1 MGCWNPKWFKMLCH
15 PSRWNKCPTCVGVDA
30 GWENSLMDDEWQRL
44 AGSCEFTKPLNS
56 WTVVQLLDDFSAH
69 ICGRLG
75 ARSSFWTGKLVW
87 NVHRVEPGCCVM
99 CSGRLFAWLGPW
111 NHADFPRSPFNQRCF
126 FAISPGAC
134 LGTRDSTAF
143 LACVLIWVEMC
154 HDSCL
159 WSKNGPPSY
168 EECGLKRVRRT
179 VYLWR
184 WFA

>member
-1 MGCWNPKWFKMLCH
+1 MGCWNLKWFKMLCH

-69 ICGRLG
+69 ICGRPG

-87 NVHRVEPGCCVM
+87 NVRRVEPGCCVM

-126 FAISPGAC
+126 FRHLTWGLFRDPRLHRILSVCAHLSRNVPPFLSAI
-134 LGTRDSTAF
+134 
-143 LACVLIWVEMC
+143 
-154 HDSCL
+154 
-159 WSKNGPPSY
+159 
-168 EECGLKRVRRT
+168 
-179 VYLWR
+179 
-184 WFA
+184 